1 MENSIESVSDF
12 WLRQP
17 TKNGKARKDVKDIQ
31 RVSVIVKYFGNKKEI
46 DSISKIDI
54 LKFKDFLELEK
65 GYAAGTVQRFYSTF
79 NAIMN
84 FAFDN
89 EFSEKRV
96 HIKTRKVKGKE
107 VYLTPD
113 EVVRFIG
120 QLDPLRAAIVEFGV
134 FTGQRKSNLI
144 NLKWDSLSEDLREWT
159 QESSEMKN
167 AEPNVLAIGSKA
179 RAVLRRMQDR
189 REQIEKDR
197 PYLQG
202 RVEYVFAQKDSG
214 KPFNTHTL
222 GNKTWKRALK
232 RSGIDKDVTPH
243 TLRHTFASL
252 LVKNGVDLYQIKE
265 AGGWS
270 DLKSVIRYAH
280 VNTETKRKTV
290 NQLDKLF

>member
-1 MENSIESVSDF
+1 MGNSIESVSDF

-17 TKNGKARKDVKDIQ
+17 TKNGKAHKDARDIQ
-31 RVSVIVKYFGNKKEI
+31 RVSVIVRYFGNKKDI
-46 DSISKIDI
+46 NSISKIDI

-65 GYAAGTVQRFYSTF
+65 GYSAGTVQRFYSTF

-89 EFSEKRV
+89 EFSEKKI

-113 EVVRFIG
+113 EVRKFIG

-144 NLKWDSLSEDLREWT
+144 NLRWDSLSDDLQEWT
-159 QESSEMKN
+159 QEASEMKN

-179 RAVLRRMQDR
+179 RAVLRRMKVR
-189 REQIEKDR
+189 CEKIEEQR
-197 PYLQG
+197 PYLRG
-202 RVEYVFAQKDSG
+202 RVDHVFAQEKSG
-214 KPFNTHTL
+214 KPFNIYTL

-232 RSGIDKDVTPH
+232 KSGIDKDVTPH

-280 VNTETKRKTV
+280 VGTGTKRKTV